1 MYLFVSHMTYMNS
14 ETKAFNMDDNDSMYQ
29 ENDNEM
35 TDDDMGEGDE
45 EWESGDDGLEKEEEE
60 ETI

>member
-1 MYLFVSHMTYMNS
+1 MTYMNS
-14 ETKAFNMDDNDSMYQ
+14 EMSAFNTDDNDSMYQ
-29 ENDNEM
+29 EDDNEM
-35 TDDDMGEGDE
+35 TDENMGEGDE